1 MYLAIDAENAR
12 MAADRASSDPERSK
26 KWKGRR
32 PVGAASKHRINSV
45 LSAAIEDARTEQLCE
60 LNVARLVKLPK
71 ARRPKA
77 VIWTAER
84 TQAFW
89 ADYQRRITQAKTSG
103 QRVNGLAIWLD
114 TPHPKVAVWTPQQ
127 TTRFLT
133 QARKHRLY
141 LLYRMIALLGLRR
154 GEACGLPITEIDLT
168 AKKIGISTELLAIGW
183 DIEEDD
189 TKSEAS
195 DRFVVMDDQTAH
207 LIQDHLQQRQFERQE
222 QGPAWIDTG
231 YLFTQENG
239 DVLHPA
245 WVSDQFS
252 RLAYE
257 AGLPPIRLHDLRHG
271 TATHGLSAGIDIKVI
286 QEILGHSTV
295 SVTADTYTSVDEE
308 LQRQAT
314 NAIAKLLDNP
324 PQGD

>member
-1 MYLAIDAENAR
+1 MV
-12 MAADRASSDPERSK
+12 ADRASGDPERSK

-32 PVGAASKHRINSV
+32 PVGPATKHRINSV

-77 VIWTAER
+77 VIWTEER
-84 TQAFW
+84 TRAFW
-89 ADYQRRITQAKTSG
+89 ADYQSRIAKAKAAG
-103 QRVNGLAIWLD
+103 QRVNGLAIWME

-154 GEACGLPITEIDLT
+154 GEACGLPITEVDLA
-168 AKKIGISTELLAIGW
+168 AKKIGITTELLAIGW
-183 DIEEDD
+183 DVEEDD
-189 TKSEAS
+189 PKSQDS
-195 DRFVVMDDQTAH
+195 DRFVVIDDQTTD
-207 LIQDHLQQRQFERQE
+207 LIKDHLDQREFEQQE
-222 QGPAWIDTG
+222 QGAAWVETK
-231 YLFTQENG
+231 YLFTQDNG
-239 DVLHPA
+239 DRLHPA

-271 TATHGLSAGIDIKVI
+271 TATHGLSTGIDLKVI

-295 SVTADTYTSVDEE
+295 GITADTYTSVDEK
-308 LQRQAT
+308 LQRQAI
-314 NAIAKLLDNP
+314 NAIAQLLDNP
-324 PQGD
+324 QPEG